1 MDMLIYKA
9 QKAFKKVKEYG
20 HFYKPKHHFATHA
33 PVNTLRMGPMRGY
46 WCYSFEGFHQ
56 RVKRIAKDSN
66 YKNICKRIV
75 EFFCMQVGMQL
86 GSHDANRRQ
95 KLSSL
100 A

>member
-1 MDMLIYKA
+1 MLIYKA

-33 PVNTLRMGPMRGY
+33 PVNTLRIGPMRGY